1 MPEERKPTSRAG
13 SLGNRVQ
20 YRFDLI
26 LARGTWVPL
35 LWLGAVTFL
44 AVLFSAVLL
53 AFFGATFSGDGDSS
67 WIENGWQSLLRMM
80 DPGTMSGDVGWS
92 ERLLALLITVFG
104 ILVAG
109 TLIGLIASAVE
120 QRVAE
125 MRRGRSIV
133 VESNHVVILGA
144 SARLPVVIE
153 QLAIAQR
160 KRRSQTIAVLA
171 DTDPAELGDE
181 VRASIGNLH
190 GVRLVFRRGDPT
202 RVSDLAIVAV
212 GKARTVIVLADEDAR
227 GDAGVVKA
235 VLAVGAQL
243 DGFDRVPIV
252 AELSDPEHAD
262 TLVRACGG
270 AVEAVVASQTVA
282 QLTAFALREPGLS
295 EVVMELVDFRG
306 CDIYVRDMGDLVGG
320 SFGESV
326 FRFTQTRPIGVMRA
340 NGGVELNPR
349 PDTRLE
355 PGDRLIIIADD
366 IRSSGRGADRSLRT
380 AVPPPATLERVDST
394 RWPVHLIIV
403 GWNALGIQ
411 LLTQLDL
418 VAASGSSAEI
428 VYDPRLF
435 DPEELNI
442 PRTTRIDVTLTSSS
456 STVWHIGDRVLSGEQ
471 VSVVLLGYRRGVP
484 VEDADGRT
492 LLRLMV
498 LRRELEARGAAST
511 RLVVELLDVQN
522 VELARVMGAD
532 DYVVSDAIASRLI
545 AQVAEQPARRA
556 VLKSL
561 YATEGASVRLARA
574 EGFGLRGQVTFAD
587 IIAAV
592 FAQGQLAIG
601 WRRNREVVLNPRT
614 SEQVELTEGDQVVII
629 A

>member
-1 MPEERKPTSRAG
+1 
-13 SLGNRVQ
+13 
-20 YRFDLI
+20 
-26 LARGTWVPL
+26 L
-35 LWLGAVTFL
+35 LWLGVVTLL

-67 WIENGWQSLLRMM
+67 WIENGWQSLLRVM
-80 DPGTMSGDVGWS
+80 DSGTMAGDVGWT
-92 ERLLALLITVFG
+92 ERLLALLITLFG

-120 QRVAE
+120 QRVAA

-133 VESNHVVILGA
+133 VESDHIVILGA

-181 VRASIGNLH
+181 VRTGIGDVH

-212 GKARTVIVLADEDAR
+212 RSARTVIVLADEDAR
-227 GDAGVVKA
+227 GDAGVMKA

-252 AELSDPEHAD
+252 AELSDPGNAD
-262 TLVRACGG
+262 ILVRTCGG

-306 CDIYVRDMGDLVGG
+306 CDVYVRDMGDLAGG
-320 SFGESV
+320 SFGECV
-326 FRFTQTRPIGVMRA
+326 FRFAKVRPIGVMRA
-340 NGGVELNPR
+340 NGDVELNPSS
-349 PDTRLE
+349 DTRLD
-355 PGDRLIIIADD
+355 PSDRLIIIADD
-366 IRSSGRGADRSLRT
+366 DVRSSSRGADTSLRA
-380 AVPPPATLERVDST
+380 AVPPPGTRERVDPAQ
-394 RWPVHLIIV
+394 WPIHLVII

-411 LLTQLDL
+411 LLTQLDP
-418 VAASGSSAEI
+418 VATSGSSAEI

-435 DPEELNI
+435 NPEELNI
-442 PRTTRIDVTLTSSS
+442 PETDRIDVTLTPSSS
-456 STVWHIGDRVLSGEQ
+456 AVWQIADRVPSTEP
-471 VSVVLLGYRRGVP
+471 VSVVLLGYRRGVS

-492 LLRLMV
+492 LLELMV
-498 LRRELEARGAAST
+498 LRRELETRGAAST
-511 RLVVELLDVQN
+511 RLIVELLDAQN

-556 VLKSL
+556 VLRSL
-561 YATEGASVRLARA
+561 YATEGASVHLAPA
-574 EGFGLRGQVTFAD
+574 EGFGLRGRVTFAD

-592 FAQGQLAIG
+592 YAKGQLAIG

-614 SEQVELTEGDQVVII
+614 SEQVELTEGDQIVII